1 MEPLVRQPAHAR
13 PQGIQK
19 ALQQNAKHLLQRL
32 WQARRSKQSELPR
45 GRLVQT
51 ALQLILEQRKFPQQ
65 RLQLHQ
71 QLPLAP
77 QKQFEQKDRPQEQ
90 WHRSRQHQIQTMAEQ
105 SLSPQALSFRDILR
119 LMSYVA
125 TGEEL
130 IMMAP
135 TGLRGFLRTIRQ
147 RSSVTSPPAP
157 PSTRLSSPTGSLSKV
172 AFLLAIPSIPSRAKG
187 TGRTV
192 VQQGGLR
199 QQREMGRTPPT
210 ASLL

>member
-1 MEPLVRQPAHAR
+1 MEPLDRQPAHAR

-32 WQARRSKQSELPR
+32 RQARRSKQSELPR
-45 GRLVQT
+45 GRLVQA
-51 ALQLILEQRKFPQQ
+51 ALQLTLEQRKCPQ
-65 RLQLHQ
+65 Q
-71 QLPLAP
+71 QLPQQP
-77 QKQFEQKDRPQEQ
+77 QLPLVQLKLFEQKGRPQGQ
-90 WHRSRQHQIQTMAEQ
+90 LHRSRHQTQTMAEQ
-105 SLSPQALSFRDILR
+105 SLSPQALSFRDMLR

-130 IMMAP
+130 TMMVP
-135 TGLRGFLRTIRQ
+135 TGLRGFLRTICQ

-172 AFLLAIPSIPSRAKG
+172 AFLLAIPSIPSRATG
-187 TGRTV
+187 TEQTL
-192 VQQGGLR
+192 VQQGGSR
-199 QQREMGRTPPT
+199 QLREMGRTPPT